1 MMLPTPEPPAPFLH
15 QSDDAEK
22 AEGLEEFLA
31 EVTEEDLGTIEEKE
45 KNKNIVVV
53 KGNRIETIVEMY
65 IVMCWNL
72 RAPQ

>member
-31 EVTEEDLGTIEEKE
+31 EVTEEDLGTIPIEEKKKE
-45 KNKNIVVV
+45 
-53 KGNRIETIVEMY
+53 E
-65 IVMCWNL
+65 
-72 RAPQ
+72 

>member
-31 EVTEEDLGTIEEKE
+31 EVTEEDLGTIPREEKE
-45 KNKNIVVV
+45 K
-53 KGNRIETIVEMY
+53 RIKTL
-65 IVMCWNL
+65 WW
-72 RAPQ
+72 